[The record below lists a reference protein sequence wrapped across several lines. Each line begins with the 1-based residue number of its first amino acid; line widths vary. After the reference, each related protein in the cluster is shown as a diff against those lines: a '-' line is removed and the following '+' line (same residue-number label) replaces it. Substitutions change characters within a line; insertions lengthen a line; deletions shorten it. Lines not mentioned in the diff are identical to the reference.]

1 MDNIDYSVAKEELE
15 RLFAEP
21 SDHRKIVFW
30 FDAPKN
36 FIADVT
42 ADKDNFQN
50 AKVVIFEGNPFT
62 IKVRLEV
69 EEPESNFLIYCPM
82 ERPADSE
89 NWLEDSLLMAKEYY
103 ADTVALTMR
112 RLGLSSAGLRNVVE
126 RHIHF
131 FDAQDRISQLQKRI
145 ELNDST
151 SPKDL
156 EYAMMS
162 VLVKNA
168 DYYNKIDYILREL
181 ILDDGDG
188 PKYGLLEK
196 YGFRD
201 FLWNVIGEAY
211 SYSGEETISRLADSF
226 LVTAIAKKADFAFDV
241 PYLKN
246 LVMNDNS
253 EDAEIF
259 VSSVLMA
266 DERYVDFASGV
277 CKRLRV
283 IEMFASKGIEAIGS
297 CDVFPEFD
305 EMVISA
311 IVHALAGGS
320 YDYDFYARI
329 IQEQRRS
336 GKWFERFRNEYGFI
350 LDFIDFRKRMTLSI
364 PEGLL
369 AEEYIA
375 RYVETYHLVDRAY
388 RHLLCSYAKIEDPS
402 DEELS
407 IVETAD
413 NEYETKFLN
422 PLGYAFSNSL
432 KAKEP
437 NYSFGSFPLSVN
449 FYKNHLDRNVKKQF
463 VIISDAMRFEVGRD
477 LVESINKMESF
488 KGKAKI
494 LAQVTTLPS
503 ITMFGM
509 ASLLPHQEISYA
521 DKAVF
526 ADGKPTDG
534 LDARRKVLLAKS
546 KGYDAIRYDTVM
558 GWNKTALRDYM
569 KDKSVV
575 YIYHDTIDAA
585 GEHDVGVVEACERA
599 VNEITQLIK
608 KLYNA
613 LMISNYIITSDHG
626 FLYRNK
632 KIDESAKYGSIASLG
647 IDFRSG
653 RFAVLEHGE
662 EIANTNRFDMSYL
675 GACDHKVATPYGC
688 DLFPKAGGG
697 IQYIHGGSSLQEIV
711 TPIIVLSEMRAA
723 KEEAGAEPV
732 KVMLKTPTRKIM
744 TKSFSLTFEQM
755 ERVEGRKTEA
765 VIRVYFVDEDDQVIS
780 DEKTFVANKT
790 SENDREISMRFLLK
804 NLDYD
809 RNKRYFLVIKNDE
822 EDEIGERVQFV
833 IDLAKFKP
841 IF

>member
-1 MDNIDYSVAKEELE
+1 MENIDYSVAKEELE
-15 RLFAEP
+15 RLFDEP
-21 SDHRKIVFW
+21 SDHRKVIFW

-36 FIADVT
+36 FFESIVD
-42 ADKDNFQN
+42 DKGNYRN
-50 AKVVIFEGNPFT
+50 AKVVIYSNNPFT
-62 IKVRLEV
+62 IKVLLE
-69 EEPESNFLIYCPM
+69 EEDKDSNYLIYCPI
-82 ERPADSE
+82 ERPLDSE
-89 NWLEDSLLMAKEYY
+89 NWLEDTLLMSDEYY

-112 RLGLSSAGLRNVVE
+112 RLGLSSARLRTVVE
-126 RHIHF
+126 QHIHF
-131 FDAQDRISQLQKRI
+131 FDSQDRIAQLQKRI
-145 ELNDST
+145 ELNDAVA
-151 SPKDL
+151 PRDL
-156 EYAMMS
+156 EFAMMS
-162 VLVKNA
+162 VLVKNS

-181 ILDDGDG
+181 ILDETDGQ
-188 PKYGLLEK
+188 KYGLLEK

-201 FLWNVIGEAY
+201 FLWNVIGDAY
-211 SYSGEETISRLADSF
+211 SYSGVENISSLADSF
-226 LVTAIAKKADFAFDV
+226 LVTAIAKKAEFTFDV

-246 LVMNDNS
+246 LVMNENS

-259 VSSVLMA
+259 VSSVLMP
-266 DERYVDFASGV
+266 DDRYAAFASSV
-277 CKRLRV
+277 CKRLRI
-283 IEMFASKGIEAIGS
+283 IEIFASKGIEAIGS

-305 EMVISA
+305 EMVINS

-336 GKWFERFRNEYGFI
+336 GKWFGLYKNRYAFI
-350 LDFIDFRKRMTLSI
+350 LDFIDFRKRILVSI
-364 PEGLL
+364 KDGLL
-369 AEEYIA
+369 PEEYIGK
-375 RYVETYHLVDRAY
+375 YVDSYHWIDRAY
-388 RHLLCSYAKIEDPS
+388 RHLLCSYSKIEDPT

-407 IVETAD
+407 IVETVD
-413 NEYETKFLN
+413 NEYETKYLN

-432 KAKEP
+432 KTKEP

-449 FYKNHLDRNVKKQF
+449 FFKNHLDRPAKKQF
-463 VIISDAMRFEVGRD
+463 VIISDAMRYEVGWD
-477 LVESINKMESF
+477 LVESINKMDSF

-494 LAQVTTLPS
+494 LAQITTLPS

-509 ASLLPHQEISYA
+509 AALLPHQEISYA

-526 ADGKPTDG
+526 VDGKPTDG
-534 LDARRKVLLAKS
+534 LDARKKILQAKS
-546 KGYDAIRYDTVM
+546 SGYDAIRYDTVM
-558 GWNKTALRDYM
+558 SWNKTALREYM
-569 KDKSVV
+569 KDKSLV

-585 GEHDVGVVEACERA
+585 GEHDTGVVEACEKA
-599 VNEITQLIK
+599 VLEISQLIK

-632 KIDESAKYGSIASLG
+632 QIDESAKYSSIAGLG

-653 RFAVLEHGE
+653 RFALLEHGE

-675 GACDHKVATPYGC
+675 GNCECKVATPYGC

-697 IQYIHGGSSLQEIV
+697 IQYIHGGSSLQEMV
-711 TPIIVLSEMRAA
+711 TPVIVLSEMRAG
-723 KEEAGAEPV
+723 KDEAGAEPV

-765 VIRVYFVDEDDQVIS
+765 VIRVYFVDENEQIIS
-780 DEKTFVANKT
+780 DEKIFVANKT
-790 SENDREISMRFLLK
+790 TENDREISMRFLLK

-809 RNKRYFLVIKNDE
+809 RNKRYFLVIKNGDE
-822 EDEIGERVQFV
+822 DDIGERIQFV

-841 IF
+841 LF